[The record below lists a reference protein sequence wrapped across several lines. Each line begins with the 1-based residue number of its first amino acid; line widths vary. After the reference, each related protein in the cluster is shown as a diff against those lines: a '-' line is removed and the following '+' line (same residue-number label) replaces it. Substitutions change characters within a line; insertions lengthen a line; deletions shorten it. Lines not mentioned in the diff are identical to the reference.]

1 MKKRVAILGFGLEG
15 RALLSYLKKDKRLE
29 ISILDQKKDKNYLK
43 NLSRYDLIFR
53 SPGVPYNLPELKP
66 VRRKLSSLTKLFFD
80 KASGTI
86 VGITGSAGK
95 TTAATLLYKILKNSG
110 RPVYLAGN
118 IGKNPLAILPKLQKN
133 SIVVFELSSF
143 QLQDLKRSPKIAII
157 LDIYEEHLDKH
168 KSFKEYLEAKRN
180 ITRFQKKSDAVL
192 YAEDNKFSNRLAKL
206 SPGKKI
212 PFSLPA
218 GEKVQYKNIM
228 AAALAARLFGV
239 RENIIQ
245 KTIDSFRGLP
255 HRLEFVREFAGVK
268 FYNNSK
274 ATNVGSAMAG
284 IEALDGKKVVL
295 AGGYNK
301 NLNLRPLVRRLAKPD
316 VRRAIFF
323 GAARKELRKIAESL
337 GFSRFSLAP
346 KLSRAVE
353 LAARYARWGEAVIL
367 SPAAASFDEFKN
379 YEERGRRFKELV
391 RRLK

>member
-15 RALLSYLKKDKRLE
+15 QALFSYLKKDKRLD
-29 ISILDQKKDKNYLK
+29 ISILDQKRDKNYLK

-53 SPGVPYNLPELKP
+53 SPGVPYNLPQIQK
-66 VRRKLSSLTKLFFD
+66 VKNKVSSLTNLFF
-80 KASGTI
+80 KEARGRI

-95 TTAATLLYKILKNSG
+95 TTTATLLYKILKNSG

-118 IGKNPLAILPKLQKN
+118 IGKNPLAILPKLRKN
-133 SIVVFELSSF
+133 SLVVFELSSF

-168 KSFKEYLEAKRN
+168 KSFKEYLDAKRN
-180 ITRFQKKSDAVL
+180 IVRFQKKSDAVI
-192 YAEDNKFSNRLAKL
+192 YAEDNKFSKRLAKL
-206 SPGKKI
+206 SSAKKI

-218 GEKVQYKNIM
+218 EKKVQYKNIM

-255 HRLEFVREFAGVK
+255 HRLEFIRELGGVK

-274 ATNVGSAMAG
+274 ATNVGSAVAG

-295 AGGYNK
+295 VGGYNK

-323 GAARKELRKIAESL
+323 GAVRKELRKIAESL

-346 KLSRAVE
+346 KFSRAVE
-353 LAARYARWGEAVIL
+353 LAARHAKPGETVIL
-367 SPAAASFDEFKN
+367 SPAAASFDEFRN
-379 YEERGRRFKELV
+379 YEERGRKFKELV
-391 RRLK
+391 RRLR

>member
-1 MKKRVAILGFGLEG
+1 M
-15 RALLSYLKKDKRLE
+15 
-29 ISILDQKKDKNYLK
+29 
-43 NLSRYDLIFR
+43 
-53 SPGVPYNLPELKP
+53 
-66 VRRKLSSLTKLFFD
+66 
-80 KASGTI
+80 
-86 VGITGSAGK
+86 
-95 TTAATLLYKILKNSG
+95 
-110 RPVYLAGN
+110 
-118 IGKNPLAILPKLQKN
+118 PKLQKN

-180 ITRFQKKSDAVL
+180 ITRFQKKSDAVI